1 MCYPY
6 VTMGNKINITFTY
19 AECRHITH
27 MYNSTENSNR
37 KKKQLI
43 LRSLYYHPK
52 AKLVF
57 FKNHK
62 NVRPEA
68 YETMRCSFHPD
79 QCNV

>member
-1 MCYPY
+1 MLRGE
-6 VTMGNKINITFTY
+6 TKSILHLLINCMQSADTLLICITQQ
-19 AECRHITH
+19 
-27 MYNSTENSNR
+27 
-37 KKKQLI
+37 KKQLI

-57 FKNHK
+57 FLKNHK

-68 YETMRCSFHPD
+68 YETMGCSFHPD

>member
-1 MCYPY
+1 MLRGE
-6 VTMGNKINITFTY
+6 TKSILHLLINCMQGADTLLICITQQ
-19 AECRHITH
+19 
-27 MYNSTENSNR
+27 
-37 KKKQLI
+37 KKQLI

>member
-1 MCYPY
+1 MLRGE
-6 VTMGNKINITFTY
+6 TKSILHLLINCMQGADTLLICITQQ
-19 AECRHITH
+19 
-27 MYNSTENSNR
+27 
-37 KKKQLI
+37 KKQLI

-68 YETMRCSFHPD
+68 YETMGCSFHPD